1 MALKISKNLIFFSI
15 IFCLLLSFSC
25 GSSETELVENDQNE
39 ITKDQTIPGL
49 PPGIPS
55 YPYIFSGK
63 FYLNSSPGPENS
75 IIISKLGELDSP
87 EITSGYGTFEG
98 LIIGPKTSDDI
109 KNNIEFYLKT
119 DDEKMIKA
127 EEELPY
133 DVITNITNLE
143 IELNFNE

>member
-1 MALKISKNLIFFSI
+1 M
-15 IFCLLLSFSC
+15 LSLSC
-25 GSSETELVENDQNE
+25 GSPETELEENDQKGLTQNE
-39 ITKDQTIPGL
+39 KISGL

-109 KNNIEFYLKT
+109 NNNIEFYLKI
-119 DDEKMIKA
+119 DDEKLIKA

-133 DVITNITNLE
+133 DVIMNITNVE

>member
-15 IFCLLLSFSC
+15 FFSLLLSLSC
-25 GSSETELVENDQNE
+25 GSPENELEENDQKE
-39 ITKDQTIPGL
+39 ITQDQKISGL

-63 FYLNSSPGPENS
+63 FYVNNSPGPEKS

-87 EITSGYGTFEG
+87 EIISGYGTFKD
-98 LIIGPKTSDDI
+98 LIIGPKTSDDL
-109 KNNIEFYLKT
+109 KNNIEFYLKI

-133 DVITNITNLE
+133 DVIMNITNVE